1 MTQRLEEFVDAQA
14 EARFVENQEIARGN
28 RTLRAQLRE
37 RDEQLADVRR
47 RLGVYEALDSA
58 TIAPP
63 KWLVPPARKKQAH
76 KAIPSMMLTDIHYG
90 ERVVPEEIGGV
101 NCYDTRIA
109 EQRIR
114 RACEGAVK
122 LCRDYFSGL
131 EYEGFHLML
140 GGDMVSGDIHDE
152 LRETNDEATTESV
165 VGVLECLV
173 AGARVIADHF
183 GQVHIGAVV
192 GNHGRT
198 TRKPRAKGKARDSFD
213 GLVYQLLARELRQDP
228 RFTIQVATGP
238 DLHMQ
243 VYGTRF
249 LLTHGDQF
257 HGGSGISGVMA
268 PLMLGVHRK
277 RRRDAATGQ
286 PWDVMVMGHFHQS
299 LPLRD
304 LRVGGSL
311 IGYNEYA
318 HNLNLPFEEPSA
330 DLWLNT
336 AERGVTTSNP
346 VFVQDRKAEGW

>member
-1 MTQRLEEFVDAQA
+1 MKPLEQYADEQA
-14 EARFVENQEIARGN
+14 GAKFTENQDISRQARV
-28 RTLRAQLRE
+28 LRSQLRE
-37 RDEQLADVRR
+37 RDDDLADVRR

-63 KWLVPPARKKQAH
+63 KWLVPPARKKTTH

-90 ERVVPEEIGGV
+90 EKVEPAEIGGV
-101 NCYDTRIA
+101 NCYGTMIA
-109 EQRIR
+109 EQRIH
-114 RACEGAVK
+114 RACEGAVTY
-122 LCRDYFSGL
+122 CRDYYSGL

-198 TRKPRAKGKARDSFD
+198 TRKPHAKHRAQDSYD
-213 GLVYQLLARELRQDP
+213 GLVYQLLARELRPDP
-228 RFTIQVATGP
+228 RFTIQIATGP
-238 DLHMQ
+238 DLHLQ
-243 VYGTRF
+243 VYGTRYC
-249 LLTHGDQF
+249 LTHGDQF

-286 PWDVMVMGHFHQS
+286 SWDVMVMGHFHQS

-304 LRVGGSL
+304 LIVGGAI

-318 HNLNLPFEEPSA
+318 HGLNLPFEEPSA
-330 DLWLNT
+330 ALWLNT
-336 AERGVTTSNP
+336 PERGITTHSP
-346 VFVQDRKAEGW
+346 IFVQDRKAEGW